1 MGTELR
7 KLKPETIT
15 RALVALRAEL
25 IREGGPGLEHVEA
38 LLQLRGHNLGPVP
51 QKAKTPARFRRNR
64 LRVAIYAALR
74 DGPLTG
80 PEIVRRVSEA
90 HGIGYA
96 AVYRSVYTQ
105 LGEMR
110 RAGRVVREDGRWR
123 LAEQFPGKA
132 RLSDHGSQG
141 FRMNVSISGS

>member
-7 KLKPETIT
+7 RLKPETIT
-15 RALVALRAEL
+15 RALVALRADL

-38 LLQLRGHNLGPVP
+38 LLQLRGNNLPPVP
-51 QKAKTPARFRRNR
+51 QKAKPPHFRRGK

-90 HGIGYA
+90 HGIAYA
-96 AVYRSVYTQ
+96 ALYRSVYAQ
-105 LGEMR
+105 LHVMR
-110 RAGRVVREDGRWR
+110 RAGRLTHEGRLW
-123 LAEQFPGKA
+123 A
-132 RLSDHGSQG
+132 RQSSAYAKSSTSSSSATSSLFG
-141 FRMNVSISGS
+141 

>member
-1 MGTELR
+1 MATQFR
-7 KLKPETIT
+7 PYKPETIT

-25 IREGGPGLEHVEA
+25 VREGGPGLEHVEA

-51 QKAKTPARFRRNR
+51 RKAVTPARFKRNR

-74 DGPLTG
+74 GGPLTG

-90 HGIGYA
+90 HGIAYE

-105 LGEMR
+105 LGMMKKAGRLAHEGQLWGR
-110 RAGRVVREDGRWR
+110 FTASRSAPARAG
-123 LAEQFPGKA
+123 
-132 RLSDHGSQG
+132 
-141 FRMNVSISGS
+141 